1 MLTVLIAAAISIDTG
16 RQLFVDDYL
25 VAETSGIVRAWNS
38 PVKYEG
44 NPVLWPTTDM
54 ERENDP
60 SIEIGRA
67 HV

>member
-25 VAETSGIVRAWNS
+25 VAETSGVVRAWNS

-44 NPVLWPTTDM
+44 NPVL
-54 ERENDP
+54 
-60 SIEIGRA
+60 
-67 HV
+67 